1 MSSKSKQRYGADGR
15 TDILMFDPRKVVL
28 IRDPSHPRYDDR
40 VTEKLRTSFV
50 YSIMRK
56 GVRVPI
62 EVAYRGT
69 NDKNEPLMELVD
81 GRQRVRGALAG
92 MRVRLMR
99 ARHPSWESL
108 SHEEQRA
115 LDRAAI
121 DDEFGSLVGYE
132 DEMDA
137 PVPLLKAN
145 ICPETSDAD
154 LIGNSVLYNH
164 QRMSEGVVKRAKK
177 MVNMH
182 ANHNYSVEMLA
193 EYFNKSEATIEHHL
207 QLMQCDQAVIGAVD
221 RGLLTLSDAMDL
233 WRLPP
238 EAQRATVDK
247 IKVALE
253 AQEQQHRAAIKALM
267 THAEPEAV
275 AEVEG
280 GADVAP
286 IATVDGEPVAYLAPG
301 ALEGQTTFLEED
313 GAAAGALP
321 AAPSAAPVSGVKA
334 TSKKASAKPL
344 SAEKVKAKKKKLETK
359 AKKAARATTK
369 QVIREALGK
378 RTGGETHLRGVRELK
393 ELLRQMEEATERGV
407 AFSEEPPAMEVA
419 EAVIR
424 YVLGEEPNDA
434 MELILSGLDVPKM
447 KAKKAG

>member
-1 MSSKSKQRYGADGR
+1 MSSSHKQKYGAAGR
-15 TDILMFDPRKVVL
+15 TDILMFDPRTLVI
-28 IRDPSHPRYDDR
+28 IRDPDHPRYDDR

-50 YSIMRK
+50 YSILRK

-69 NDKNEPLMELVD
+69 SDDNSPLMELVD
-81 GRQRVRGALAG
+81 GRQRVRGALAA

-108 SHEEQRA
+108 SHEEKRA

-132 DEMDA
+132 DEVDA
-137 PVPLLKAN
+137 PVPLVKAN

-164 QRMSEGVVKRAKK
+164 QRMAEGLVKRAKK

-182 ANHNYSVEMLA
+182 ANHGYSVEMLA
-193 EYFNKSEATIEHHL
+193 EHFNKSEATVQQHL
-207 QLMQCDQAVIGAVD
+207 QLMQCEASVIGAVD
-221 RGLLTLSDAMDL
+221 KGLLTLGDAMDL

-238 EAQRATVDK
+238 E
-247 IKVALE
+247 
-253 AQEQQHRAAIKALM
+253 EQRAAIERIRVALTAQEEQHKAALRELLRF
-267 THAEPEAV
+267 AP
-275 AEVEG
+275 AEVAAEVAAEVVEG
-280 GADVAP
+280 PAGALP
-286 IATVDGEPVAYLAPG
+286 ATEELEPAAGYLAPG
-301 ALEGQTTFLEED
+301 ALEGQTSFLEAE
-313 GAAAGALP
+313 GSTP
-321 AAPSAAPVSGVKA
+321 AALSEAPVSGVKG
-334 TSKKASAKPL
+334 TKKAPKPL
-344 SAEKVKAKKKKLETK
+344 SAEKVKATKKKLDTK

-378 RTGGETHLRGVRELK
+378 RTSGETHLRGVRELK
-393 ELLRQMEEATERGV
+393 ELLKQMEEANERGV

-419 EAVIR
+419 EAVLR
-424 YVLGEEPNDA
+424 YVLGEDPNDA
-434 MELILSGLDVPKM
+434 MELILSGFDLPKL